1 MMWSA
6 ALVAIAAV
14 GGPNHPETVVNITI
28 PNNYLNRFLRAF
40 CALPL
45 CPMILLSVRPSRAQA
60 LSFVER
66 ALCILSFP
74 LICMDGG

>member
-40 CALPL
+40 CTASLPYD
-45 CPMILLSVRPSRAQA
+45 SV
-60 LSFVER
+60 
-66 ALCILSFP
+66 IN
-74 LICMDGG
+74 ICATITSTSTLFR